1 MLSAE
6 VLQQVAA
13 YRYMKRSGRQPA
25 SVSLESVELAETL
38 FSVFVSVA
46 RIASGTKLH
55 CLLHPVRSNTRFP
68 PLSVAREKRYVGSSC
83 ARRSVEQS

>member
-1 MLSAE
+1 MALSAE
-6 VLQQVAA
+6 MLQQVTA
-13 YRYMKRSGRQPA
+13 YRYMKKRSQQPA

-55 CLLHPVRSNTRFP
+55 CLLHPVCSDTHFP
-68 PLSVAREKRYVGSSC
+68 PHQLPGKRGK
-83 ARRSVEQS
+83 